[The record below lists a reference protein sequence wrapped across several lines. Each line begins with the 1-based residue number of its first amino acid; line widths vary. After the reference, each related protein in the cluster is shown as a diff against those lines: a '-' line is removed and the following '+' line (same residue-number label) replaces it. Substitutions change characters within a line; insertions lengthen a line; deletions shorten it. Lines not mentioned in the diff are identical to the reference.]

1 MEAKKEIKMKIKDI
15 TETASGMGAGSFAT
29 ATNGSGFASG
39 GIGTD
44 PIRRNTKPKKKSK
57 AKTNKA

>member
-1 MEAKKEIKMKIKDI
+1 MKINEI
-15 TETASGMGAGSFAT
+15 IETASGMGAGSVAT

>member
-1 MEAKKEIKMKIKDI
+1 MEAKKEVEMKIRDI
-15 TETASGMGAGSFAT
+15 TETAGGMGAGSVAT

-44 PIRRNTKPKKKSK
+44 PIKRNTKPKKKSK
-57 AKTNKA
+57 AKTHKA